1 MGLLLGASAVTV
13 FEVLDLI
20 IYNVILK
27 CVSGINP
34 GMADEI
40 KYKTDKGVKNN
51 FHENGTFYEG
61 YENGHAIREESYGDN
76 FLDKYDKFIG
86 FTYETD
92 P

>member
-40 KYKTDKGVKNN
+40 KYKTDKGIRNN
-51 FHENGTFYEG
+51 FQEKW
-61 YENGHAIREESYGDN
+61 N
-76 FLDKYDKFIG
+76 FL
-86 FTYETD
+86 
-92 P
+92 